1 MGTQSA
7 NRSVMCSHDLFEN
20 HRFIYFQVVWVRPRT
35 CMARGSTPSGEPMKP
50 TKLKLDIKGLKPL
63 SSATSKTVYGG
74 DMCIRC
80 TK

>member
-1 MGTQSA
+1 
-7 NRSVMCSHDLFEN
+7 
-20 HRFIYFQVVWVRPRT
+20 
-35 CMARGSTPSGEPMKP
+35 MKP